1 MGDMS
6 GFTHFQTRFESA
18 LQAYHKTTSI
28 TLAEHPLAMG
38 LQNCD
43 SVESVTTLLKHETQT
58 LIDLSGS
65 VRIMDL
71 MESIVSILFAL
82 STTTPFGD
90 AMSLVGQNV
99 PIAGSFISLTD
110 LF

>member
-1 MGDMS
+1 MS
-6 GFTHFQTRFESA
+6 GFTHFRTRFESA

-28 TLAEHPLAMG
+28 TLAEHPLTMG
-38 LQNCD
+38 LQNCH

-58 LIDLSGS
+58 FIGLSGS
-65 VRIMDL
+65 DRIMNL

-82 STTTPFGD
+82 SATTPFGD
-90 AMSLVGQNV
+90 AISLVGQNML
-99 PIAGSFISLTD
+99 IGSFISLTG